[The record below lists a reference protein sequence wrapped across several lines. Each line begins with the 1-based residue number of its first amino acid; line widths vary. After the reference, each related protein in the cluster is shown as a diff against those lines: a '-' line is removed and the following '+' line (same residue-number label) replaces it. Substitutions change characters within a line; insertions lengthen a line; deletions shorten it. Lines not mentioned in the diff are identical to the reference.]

1 MGEIQS
7 EQILSSA
14 QKEKITNLNKIIKD
28 INLEGDISD
37 LERILNSGI
46 TDIAENLKKDT
57 DFMNSLI

>member
-7 EQILSSA
+7 EQNLSSA
-14 QKEKITNLNKIIKD
+14 QKEKITNLNRIIKD
-28 INLEGDISD
+28 INLEGDILD